1 MAGLDE
7 VPTPALLLDLDRL
20 ERNLRTMAE
29 RAAALGVRLR
39 PHAKTHK
46 CGAVARRQVELGAR
60 GLTVATLEEAH
71 AFAAAG
77 FEDLTWALP
86 VPFSRIEEARHL
98 AERVDLGLLV
108 DSMEAVDR
116 LEPAGFPF
124 LVWLKIDCGYHRAGV
139 DPALPSSEALAR
151 RLSDHPV
158 LRFQG
163 LLTHSGQAYA
173 VPSPDQLAVVAEVER
188 AIMADTAGRWRG
200 AGIAIPAVSVGST
213 PAMSAARSL
222 EGIDEARPGNY
233 VFYDRMQVRLGSCSP
248 ADCAVS
254 VLASVVSSPPGA
266 GHAVV
271 DAGALALSKDP
282 GHPIDRGRGSLG
294 DLWADHAAGTL
305 DPDLRLVALSQEHG
319 VLSGRRPVGDRVR
332 ILPHHSCLAVA
343 CFDRYHVVRG
353 DEVVAVW
360 PIDRAR

>member
-1 MAGLDE
+1 MAGLDGL
-7 VPTPALLLDLDRL
+7 PTPALLLDLDRL

-46 CGAVARRQVELGAR
+46 CAEVARRQLELGAR
-60 GLTVATLEEAH
+60 GLTVATLEEARS
-71 AFAAAG
+71 FSAAG

-86 VPFSRIEEARHL
+86 VPFSRIDEARHL

-116 LEPAGFPF
+116 LESTGFPF

-139 DPALPSSEALAR
+139 DPALPEAESLAR
-151 RLSDHPV
+151 RLAEHPL

-173 VPSPDQLAVVAEVER
+173 AADRAELAAVAEHER
-188 AIMADTAGRWRG
+188 ATLVDAAARWRARG
-200 AGIAIPAVSVGST
+200 VRVPDVSVGST
-213 PAMSAARSL
+213 PAMSAVRDLS
-222 EGIDEARPGNY
+222 GVDEARPGNY
-233 VFYDRMQVRLGSCSP
+233 VFYDRMQVSLGSCSP

-254 VLASVVSSPPGA
+254 VLASVVSSPAGA
-266 GHAVV
+266 GHSVV

-282 GHPIDRGRGSLG
+282 GHPVDRERGSLG
-294 DLWADHAAGTL
+294 DLWADHAAGVF

-319 VLSGRRPVGDRVR
+319 VLSGRRSVGDRVR
-332 ILPHHSCLAVA
+332 ILPHHSCLTVA

-353 DEVVAVW
+353 DEVVAEW